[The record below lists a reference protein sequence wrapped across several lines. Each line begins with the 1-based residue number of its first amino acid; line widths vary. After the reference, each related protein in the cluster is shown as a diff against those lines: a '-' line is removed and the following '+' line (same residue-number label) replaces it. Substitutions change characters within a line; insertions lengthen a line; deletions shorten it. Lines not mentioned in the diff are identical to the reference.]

1 MTFSKLFVVSVIGVL
16 LTISRDPSWTRPTN
30 MRNCVFQWLSCR
42 PVSDFPKEKNGWAIL
57 AQKNDQWYPAT
68 DPALVGLLQ
77 DLRGLTRQDIEDPAL
92 HATVDLPIVPAE
104 FGNGLFQQRN
114 PNLLRQGRG
123 GSLFISCLQHRFR
136 LRTLK
141 AQEMFYF
148 SNKSFVIISRNIY
161 FLKG

>member
-57 AQKNDQWYPAT
+57 AKKNDQWYPAT

-104 FGNGLFQQRN
+104 FGNSLFQQRN

-123 GSLFISCLQHRFR
+123 RFSLHFLP
-136 LRTLK
+136 T
-141 AQEMFYF
+141 AQIQTEDPQSSGDVLLFQPEFCDY
-148 SNKSFVIISRNIY
+148 IT
-161 FLKG
+161 

>member
-1 MTFSKLFVVSVIGVL
+1 MAQLQASFRLSKGKKWLGH
-16 LTISRDPSWTRPTN
+16 PS
-30 MRNCVFQWLSCR
+30 
-42 PVSDFPKEKNGWAIL
+42 
-57 AQKNDQWYPAT
+57 QKNDQWYPAT